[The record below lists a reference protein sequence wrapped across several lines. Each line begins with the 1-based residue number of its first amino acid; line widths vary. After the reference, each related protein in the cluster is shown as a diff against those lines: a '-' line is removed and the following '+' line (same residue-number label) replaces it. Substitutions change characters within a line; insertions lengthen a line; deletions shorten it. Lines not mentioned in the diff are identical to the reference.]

1 MVSGRDDF
9 IIAIRSAFLKKGTR
23 QKFSLFA
30 LIVISIVLLFVEKF
44 ENKPLDIFR
53 ALINDSIYR
62 GSYFVSMPNKFF
74 SYSKNIIINHFDI
87 YKENKELKDEKKI
100 LTKKIYEVDFL
111 RTENAELKKL
121 LDDKSSTSLNLITAK
136 IILDKD
142 SPFINSVIINKGSNA
157 GIKKGMAVIDYA
169 NLVGRIVEVNYL
181 SSRVLLLKDLNSR
194 IPVVIEPNGE
204 QAILSGTN
212 SDDMQLNFLPK
223 NHKLEIGNLIFTSGK
238 DGIFFPGIPV
248 GNVKIVNQE
257 KVIAS
262 LLSDSYQLSL
272 VNIVMNVP
280 SIQREEK

>member
-1 MVSGRDDF
+1 METHRDDF
-9 IIAIRSAFLKKGTR
+9 GIAIRSAFLQKGTR

-53 ALINDSIYR
+53 ALINDGIYR

-74 SYSKNIIINHFDI
+74 SYSKNIITNHFDI

-136 IILDKD
+136 VILDKD

-194 IPVVIEPNGE
+194 IPVVIVPQNYHSIMIGKSND
-204 QAILSGTN
+204 LPS
-212 SDDMQLNFLPK
+212 LKFLPED
-223 NHKLEIGNLIFTSGK
+223 NKLISGEKIYTSGK
-238 DGIFFPGIPV
+238 DGVIQAGIPIGQV
-248 GNVKIVNQE
+248 FIEDNEHKVKLFSNSTQINFVNVIKGE
-257 KVIAS
+257 
-262 LLSDSYQLSL
+262 Y
-272 VNIVMNVP
+272 
-280 SIQREEK
+280 